1 MSKPSYHDYNDDITP
16 SEPPPSYSEALNDE
30 PVLPNRPPS
39 VPSVDHQ
46 NVGQNSQNSGQYSQN
61 SSNGP
66 PRPPRPS
73 SGYQPS
79 ESTLNSAFQAS
90 NSAGTNYSLQVNPG
104 SGSGSSS
111 LYTNNPNLPFNYPRG
126 HYCKKCQNTG
136 FKLKNG
142 KPCRDC
148 WDAFYLRNHA
158 YNPNPNLPFRYPKR
172 FICEKCHNTGTK
184 RKNGLTCQDCYARFA
199 PRNNYSVQL
208 SYGFGL
214 LGFLG
219 FLDFVRPVTNF
230 GPGGPSGPPLRVAP
244 GDPRLGGLLCGNC
257 RGSGQISFLLDTD
270 LCPVCGGLGRILNSG
285 PTQQTGYYR

>member
-1 MSKPSYHDYNDDITP
+1 MSKPSNHDYDDITP
-16 SEPPPSYSEALNDE
+16 SEPPPSYSEALNDA
-30 PVLPNRPPS
+30 PVLPNRPLSAPL
-39 VPSVDHQ
+39 VNHQ
-46 NVGQNSQNSGQYSQN
+46 NGGQYSQN
-61 SSNGP
+61 SSNGSP
-66 PRPPRPS
+66 MSQRPS
-73 SGYQPS
+73 LGYQPS
-79 ESTLNSAFQAS
+79 GSAQNSAFQAS
-90 NSAGTNYSLQVNPG
+90 SSAGTNYSLQSNP
-104 SGSGSSS
+104 GSGSSS

-148 WDAFYLRNHA
+148 WDAFYLRTHA

-184 RKNGLTCQDCYARFA
+184 RKNALTCQDCYARFA

-208 SYGFGL
+208 SYGFGY
-214 LGFLG
+214 
-219 FLDFVRPVTNF
+219 LDVVRPVTNF
-230 GPGGPSGPPLRVAP
+230 GRGGPSGPPLQVAP

-270 LCPVCGGLGRILNSG
+270 LCPVCGGLGRLLNSG
-285 PTQQTGYYR
+285 TPQQTGYYR